1 MIEIRCQIWPCGGE
15 CFLLFFF
22 EAAFDSGG
30 GEKLL
35 HLIGERKLC
44 HSVTSKSSAP
54 EKATGIKILN
64 HLNKYKLEK
73 YYFE

>member
-1 MIEIRCQIWPCGGE
+1 MIEIRCQIWPWGGE

-22 EAAFDSGG
+22 EAALDSGG
-30 GEKLL
+30 RTLF
-35 HLIGERKLC
+35 HSIGERKLC
-44 HSVTSKSSAP
+44 HSVTSKSPVP

-73 YYFE
+73 YYFEL